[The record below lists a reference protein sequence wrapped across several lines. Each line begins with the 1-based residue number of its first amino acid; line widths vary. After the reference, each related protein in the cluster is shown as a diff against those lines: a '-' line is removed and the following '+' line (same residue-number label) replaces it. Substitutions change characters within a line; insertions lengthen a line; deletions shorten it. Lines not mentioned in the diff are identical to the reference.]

1 MPFKPLILPS
11 IASVFC
17 VVIML
22 KSLTISFLILTL
34 SVVAATAQV
43 DSVAYL
49 IGKFDPARH
58 PDFVEVPTSMA
69 SREGMFLRKEV
80 LEAFTKMREAAAKDG
95 VQMRVISAAR
105 SFQHQ
110 KGIWEGK
117 WNGSRKVSGRSL
129 NVAILDP
136 ADRAREILRYSSMP
150 GTSRHHWGTDF
161 DINSLSPS
169 HFNSGEGK
177 RAHEWLRQHAHKFGF
192 CQSYTA
198 KDEQRPH
205 GYEEEAWHWSYFP
218 VSCLLLRQ
226 YKRLVKA
233 EDVSGF
239 QGSNALPFI
248 EVLRYVEGVAP
259 ECR

>member
-1 MPFKPLILPS
+1 MQNPFFLLLIAFGL
-11 IASVFC
+11 F
-17 VVIML
+17 
-22 KSLTISFLILTL
+22 ISP
-34 SVVAATAQV
+34 VQAQV

-49 IGKFDPARH
+49 LGKFDPARH
-58 PDFVEVPTSMA
+58 PEFVEVPTSVA
-69 SREGMFLRKEV
+69 SREGMYLRKEV
-80 LEAFTKMREAAAKDG
+80 LEAFTSMREAAAKDG
-95 VQMRVISAAR
+95 VQLRVISAAR

-117 WNGSRKVSGRSL
+117 WNGSRKVNGRSL
-129 NVAILDP
+129 NVAIPDP
-136 ADRAREILRYSSMP
+136 AGRAKEILRYSSMP

-169 HFNSGEGK
+169 HFSAGEGK
-177 RAHEWLRQHAHKFGF
+177 RAYEWLRENAGGFGF

-198 KDEQRPH
+198 KGEQRPH

-226 YKRLVKA
+226 YKRLVRA
-233 EDVSGF
+233 EDIAGF
-239 QGSNALPFI
+239 QGADALPFI
-248 EVLRYVEGVAP
+248 EILKYVDGVAL